1 MRYRG
6 LLEAFLVSGLGFTSL
21 SAQTPGRVRI
31 SLSEAVLQATGNT
44 PSVEIASLQVEE
56 AGARV
61 RQAKS
66 FLLPSVTGS
75 AGWLD
80 RSFNK
85 NSFGIEFPTVPGQP
99 PLPDRIG
106 PFSLYDA
113 RFGVRQPLLDLSA
126 WQRVQATRSAV
137 VSVDAQRTVT
147 TEMSAQRAAL
157 AYLRGVR
164 AAATVGARQADVAL
178 ALELLSLAETELQ
191 AGVGT
196 AIDVTRAKT
205 QKVAADGR
213 VLLARNQLQQASI
226 DLARALGQ
234 DASVQYTFA
243 DTLTTGFGSS
253 SAPTDVVQAT
263 TLALGHRP
271 ELRAEAAREETARL
285 TRKSIQKEW
294 IPRIDLAGDY
304 GGNGT
309 NSDNFIGTGQIGLQ
323 VTWPLLEGFRREAR
337 MDEQGAVLRE
347 SQVRS
352 RDLTQQVSADVRAS
366 LLDLQNGQEQLAVA
380 AEQLNLAEEELS
392 QSRERF
398 RNGVAGNIEV
408 INAQSS
414 LIRARDAA
422 IDARYAAATA
432 RINLARAA
440 GVASTLH

>member
-1 MRYRG
+1 M
-6 LLEAFLVSGLGFTSL
+6 SSL
-21 SAQTPGRVRI
+21 SAQAPARVRI
-31 SLSEAVLQATGNT
+31 SLSEAVAQATGNT
-44 PSVEIASLQVEE
+44 PSVEIASLQVQ
-56 AGARV
+56 AASARV
-61 RQAKS
+61 REARAA
-66 FLLPSVTGS
+66 LLPTLVGS

-85 NSFGIEFPTVPGQP
+85 NSFGIEFPTAPGQA

-113 RFGVRQPLLDLSA
+113 RFGVRQTLLDLSA
-126 WQRVQATRSAV
+126 LQRVQATRSAV
-137 VSVDAQRTVT
+137 VGTEAQRSVT
-147 TEMSAQRAAL
+147 SESSAQRAAL

-164 AAATVGARQADVAL
+164 AAATLSARQADVEL
-178 ALELLSLAETELQ
+178 ASELLSLAETELQ

-234 DASVQYTFA
+234 DASTEYTFA
-243 DTLTTGFGSS
+243 DTLSAGFGAS
-253 SAPTDVVQAT
+253 SAPTDVGQAT
-263 TLALGHRP
+263 QLALSRRP
-271 ELRAEAAREETARL
+271 ELRAESAHEDAARMTRRSIEMEWVPRL
-285 TRKSIQKEW
+285 
-294 IPRIDLAGDY
+294 DLAGDY

-309 NSDNFIGTGQIGLQ
+309 TSANFIGTGQIGLQ
-323 VTWPLLEGFRREAR
+323 VTWPVLQGFGREAR
-337 MDEQGAVLRE
+337 LAEQSAVVRE
-347 SQVRS
+347 SQVRA

-366 LLDLQNGQEQLAVA
+366 LLDLQNGQEQQAVA

-414 LIRARDAA
+414 LIRARDAD
-422 IDARYAAATA
+422 IDARYAAAVA